1 MSKIMVP
8 ENVDELMDIE
18 DVESIHSDETDSDE
32 LTSDE
37 DDDDDVHIPMLRD
50 SDDLDE
56 DDKELQVALEAGL
69 LKPGLVNISS
79 VTKKPKINNKEGLL
93 SSLDELK
100 RSQNELAWVE
110 RLDITTDVTPFMQTD
125 LDENGEPMK
134 FNINDDFKR
143 EMVFYEQ
150 AKQASIDAIT
160 KLKKQGCMTSRPN
173 DYFAE
178 MAKKDAHMKKLRENI
193 ATIEKRKEKAEQNK
207 KNFELRKYGKK
218 VQQQVQLQ
226 RSKEK
231 RDMLNQV
238 KKYQKGKTDS
248 LDFLDLKQGESKK
261 GEGRNFKMNNITK
274 NLKTNNKRAHKNKK
288 FGFGGRKRNMKAN
301 TSDSHNMSKF
311 NSSVHGNKKKSNKRP
326 GKSRRAANKNK

>member
-1 MSKIMVP
+1 MV
-8 ENVDELMDIE
+8 EEDVNEMLDIE
-18 DVESIHSDETDSDE
+18 DVESIHSDQTDSDE

-37 DDDDDVHIPMLRD
+37 DNDDVHIPMLRD

-56 DDKELQVALEAGL
+56 DDKELQIALEAGL

-79 VTKKPKINNKEGLL
+79 VTKKPKINNREGLL
-93 SSLDELK
+93 SSLAELK
-100 RSQNELAWVE
+100 RSQNELSWVE
-110 RLDITTDVTPFMQTD
+110 RLDVTTDVTPFMETEVD
-125 LDENGEPMK
+125 DNGEPIK
-134 FNINDDFKR
+134 FNIHDDFKR
-143 EMVFYEQ
+143 EMVFYLQ
-150 AKQASIDAIT
+150 AKQASIDAIH
-160 KLKKQGCMTSRPN
+160 KLKKQGCLTSRPT

-178 MAKKDAHMKKLRENI
+178 MAKKDDHMKKLREKI
-193 ATIEKRKEKAEQNK
+193 ATIEKRKEKQEQNK
-207 KNFELRKYGKK
+207 KNFEMRKYGKK

-248 LDFLDLKQGESKK
+248 LDFLELKQGESKK
-261 GEGRNFKMNNITK
+261 GEGKNFRMNSITK
-274 NLKTNNKRAHKNKK
+274 NLKTNNKRVHKNKK

-311 NSSVHGNKKKSNKRP
+311 KSSVHGNKKNSNKRP
-326 GKSRRAANKNK
+326 GKNRRAANKNK